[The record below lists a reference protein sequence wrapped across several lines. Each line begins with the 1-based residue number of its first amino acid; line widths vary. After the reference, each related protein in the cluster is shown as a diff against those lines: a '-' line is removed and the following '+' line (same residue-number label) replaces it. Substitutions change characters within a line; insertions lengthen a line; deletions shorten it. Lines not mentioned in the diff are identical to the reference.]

1 MAKTV
6 HVRYFTKDKKDLI
19 NKENI
24 KKYEKYLRS
33 NIIKNKEVEN
43 TTYKTYKNYFTQFLV
58 YLAEQWDNIDLYSE
72 DFFDNAIDIMEGFMC
87 FCQDTLKN
95 NKKVINTKLSAVS
108 SFFLWSQKR
117 RLIKFHPFGNGML
130 ERMKK
135 AQEEHIVNSYFLTIE
150 EQNKIDKE
158 LRENK
163 DKKYDLLDLLL
174 WNIMIDSANRIG
186 AIHSLK
192 LSQLDLDN
200 NCFTNIREKEGY
212 RVEVSFED
220 DTKEIIQAWLEYRKE
235 NMDNLEID
243 ALFISKYKG
252 EYRQMGKTT
261 LQNRIRKIG
270 EIVGLDD
277 FHAHCTRKTASNT
290 MIEEGVDPSLVAHY
304 LNHKDVSTTLNYYCR
319 KKSSSE
325 IKKEI
330 REQIKKFKE
339 KENK

>member
-1 MAKTV
+1 
-6 HVRYFTKDKKDLI
+6 
-19 NKENI
+19 
-24 KKYEKYLRS
+24 
-33 NIIKNKEVEN
+33 
-43 TTYKTYKNYFTQFLV
+43 
-58 YLAEQWDNIDLYSE
+58 
-72 DFFDNAIDIMEGFMC
+72 
-87 FCQDTLKN
+87 
-95 NKKVINTKLSAVS
+95 
-108 SFFLWSQKR
+108 
-117 RLIKFHPFGNGML
+117 
-130 ERMKK
+130 
-135 AQEEHIVNSYFLTIE
+135 
-150 EQNKIDKE
+150 
-158 LRENK
+158 
-163 DKKYDLLDLLL
+163 
-174 WNIMIDSANRIG
+174 MIDSANRIG

-200 NCFTNIREKEGY
+200 NCFTDIREKEGY

-319 KKSSSE
+319 KKSSS
-325 IKKEI
+325 
-330 REQIKKFKE
+330 
-339 KENK
+339 